1 MSNILHQ
8 SQIATRVI
16 FPTFGS
22 SDRVYTIATIRIY
35 SESGLFQIY
44 WSLVIN
50 RKRNK
55 LYINLFCDPIVA
67 PARLYLES
75 EVVNQSEKLGCKEG
89 VVPPNNVYEAK
100 YRAILEALPDLVCHI
115 SRDGKYLDCK
125 GNGTYLGF
133 PKEVVGKTLEEI
145 FPSDVATM
153 SLEAIRRT
161 LDLGVLQTYEYQLV
175 TPQGWRN
182 YETRLVVSDK
192 DEVLA
197 IVRDISERKLA
208 EVDIAQRDAAAAQL
222 RITAESLL
230 RIRKSLNLE
239 EILQTTVTEVRHFLQ
254 ADRVVIGHNDKYT
267 AKVLAESVDANYP
280 SVLQLVSET
289 DKADLQE
296 MKALFANNEVRVVD
310 DTEAISV
317 SPKIVQFYRQYQIH
331 ASLAVPIV
339 VGGDMFGLL
348 VAHQCSSS
356 RHWQQSEVDLL
367 QQMSSQIAI
376 AIQQSLLYQQLAELN
391 TNLEHQVEE
400 RTTQLKQKMQELQEL
415 NRVKDVVLHT
425 ISHDLRTS
433 VMGNLMVLQN
443 LQRQGVEH
451 KDSPPPPLP
460 PSPFPPSIIERMI
473 QGNERQLAMI
483 NSLLEIHACKEK
495 GMVMHREMVQ
505 LSTLFTA
512 IIKDLE
518 PMLAQNQATL
528 HNLVPQD
535 LPLVSADPAKLQR
548 VLESLFTYSLKQNPP
563 GIRLTLKAKVEK
575 GMIRC
580 TIENNGAEM
589 SKLECDRLFDLY
601 VRDPLAGSSPGIGLK
616 MYICQ
621 QIIKAHGG
629 DIGVTSKPGCGLT
642 FWFTFPL
649 TVI

>member
-1 MSNILHQ
+1 VS
-8 SQIATRVI
+8 
-16 FPTFGS
+16 
-22 SDRVYTIATIRIY
+22 
-35 SESGLFQIY
+35 
-44 WSLVIN
+44 
-50 RKRNK
+50 
-55 LYINLFCDPIVA
+55 
-67 PARLYLES
+67 
-75 EVVNQSEKLGCKEG
+75 QSEKFGCEAETTG
-89 VVPPNNVYEAK
+89 VIPPKRVHEAK
-100 YRAILEALPDLVCHI
+100 YQAILEAIPDMVCHI
-115 SRDGKYLDCK
+115 SRDGKYLDCN
-125 GNGTYLGF
+125 GHGTYLAS
-133 PKEVVGKTLEEI
+133 PQEIVGKTVQEI
-145 FPSDVATM
+145 FPSDVAAM
-153 SLEAIRRT
+153 SLEAIRQT
-161 LDLGVLQTYEYQLV
+161 LDSGVLQTYEYQLQ

-182 YETRLVVSDK
+182 YEARLVVSDK

-222 RITAESLL
+222 RITAETLL

-239 EILQTTVTEVRHFLQ
+239 EILQTTVTEVRQFLQ
-254 ADRVVIGHNDKYT
+254 ADRVVIGHDDNYT

-280 SVLQLVSET
+280 SVMQFISESH
-289 DKADLQE
+289 KIDLQE
-296 MKALFANNEVRVVD
+296 MKALFANNQVRIVD
-310 DTEAISV
+310 DTAAISV
-317 SPKIVQFYRQYQIH
+317 SPKIAQFYHQYQIH

-339 VGGDMFGLL
+339 VGNDMFGLL
-348 VAHQCSSS
+348 VAHQCSSP
-356 RHWQQSEVDLL
+356 RHWQQSEIDLL

-376 AIQQSLLYQQLAELN
+376 AIQQSLLYQQLALLN
-391 TNLEHQVEE
+391 ANLEHQVEE
-400 RTTQLKQKMQELQEL
+400 RTTQLQQKMQELQEL

-443 LQRQGVEH
+443 LQRTGGEVSQ
-451 KDSPPPPLP
+451 
-460 PSPFPPSIIERMI
+460 SITLRMI
-473 QGNERQLAMI
+473 QGNEHQLAMI
-483 NSLLEIHACKEK
+483 NLLLEIHACKDK
-495 GMVMHREMVQ
+495 GMVMQREMVQ
-505 LSTLFTA
+505 LNTLFAA
-512 IIKDLE
+512 ITKDLQ

-528 HNLVPQD
+528 NNLVSQD
-535 LPLVSADPAKLQR
+535 LPLVNADPAKLQR
-548 VLESLFTYSLKQNPP
+548 VLENLFIYSLKHNPP

-629 DIGVTSKPGCGLT
+629 DIGVSSKPGRGLT

-649 TVI
+649 ATL